1 MNVALNFM
9 HAYHFINVPQH
20 SFGIRRFDC
29 HYILCLLKS
38 SDWLWWVTESD
49 FPAGVSRATRLT
61 RCSNHQSPDN
71 SDAQIA
77 SCKGDRNTHAF
88 SYMQYPK
95 VLISFCWILNLHNFI
110 FFPASTAGGV
120 QGEDWLQSPVWSA
133 HLSRPAIT
141 APSQRVDEH
150 GEKKIVFGVSCL
162 IFFFFMFVGV
172 YVYFSM
178 FVGGGGWAHLSGAPG
193 HQ

>member
-9 HAYHFINVPQH
+9 HVYHLIKVLQH

-29 HYILCLLKS
+29 HYILCPLKS

-49 FPAGVSRATRLT
+49 FPAGVSRATRFT

-77 SCKGDRNTHAF
+77 SCKGNRNTHAF

-95 VLISFCWILNLHNFI
+95 VLISFCW
-110 FFPASTAGGV
+110 S
-120 QGEDWLQSPVWSA
+120 
-133 HLSRPAIT
+133 
-141 APSQRVDEH
+141 SQ
-150 GEKKIVFGVSCL
+150 
-162 IFFFFMFVGV
+162 FFFFSRFHCRRCSRRGLVTITCMKCSPLSASHHGT
-172 YVYFSM
+172 FSKS
-178 FVGGGGWAHLSGAPG
+178 WWTWWEKNCLWC
-193 HQ
+193 